1 MSDNVVNYW
10 SGFRSQSGE
19 QMDAVADP
27 VTNTLDIFVPSE
39 DVGEMT
45 LVHAFV
51 SREEFM
57 HGEWDIGLL
66 VQLAQL
72 RLAAIQSLLRAIEE
86 PGRRDE
92 HIARFKRV
100 NETAVDI
107 QNQLRPFQEAVDKLQ
122 ILSVTRGDDE
132 FQNSI
137 VEAFRQAHEDSEYD
151 IEDELNK
158 RIKDQYEIA
167 TGESHANPEDESL
180 YVNPLYYYALDEVAS
195 RYGEEGSESGGVST
209 GRSIAESVARAT
221 LDVVHPIAPLTSSDQ
236 AGFKPLGMDNLTVEQ
251 TTLADL
257 ESKFEISDEA
267 YEQYLLAHES
277 EITDSVVRQKLGL
290 GEDPDPSE
298 IERTLVDNLFVNCLQ
313 ALELI
318 EQKHDV
324 TELDAD
330 ELRRLLVEEL
340 HDVDIG
346 DPKIETVLDNVNP
359 LLSLPR
365 DAAESKPDQDFVDVE
380 SDPLPKV
387 LIEAF
392 EQHGAFGAVRFRR
405 SVGDLRRQLNW
416 NVIEEPVPNHPTV
429 PDGIDTYQGM
439 WEHYY
444 FGKALADDLIAQQRP
459 YIVSRISEHFGGDK
473 EVALEEL
480 ESIFSGPRTSK
491 FNQIPGG
498 TGAEDGRTGFAMSG
512 SSVLDDA
519 VETVIDSSRDKKH
532 EQEPED
538 DEESEDDDSEGFDEW
553 TLLDLITAARRAGI
567 DLSPPDD
574 VSHPPTELSVE
585 CPFCEFSYDLCGDD
599 RCVTEDRRRR
609 YESTR
614 PELIWSLLIATR

>member
-19 QMDAVADP
+19 QTDAVADP

-39 DVGEMT
+39 DIGEMT

-86 PGRRDE
+86 PERRDE

-100 NETAVDI
+100 NGTAVDI

-158 RIKDQYEIA
+158 RITDQYEIA
-167 TGESHANPEDESL
+167 TGKSHANPEDEPL

-267 YEQYLLAHES
+267 YERYLLAHES
-277 EITDSVVRQKLGL
+277 EITDPVVRRKLGL
-290 GEDPDPSE
+290 GENPDPSE
-298 IERTLVDNLFVNCLQ
+298 LERTLVENLFVNCLQ

-346 DPKIETVLDNVNP
+346 DPKTETVLDNVNP

-416 NVIEEPVPNHPTV
+416 NVIEEPVPDHPTV

-444 FGKALADDLIAQQRP
+444 LGKALADDLLVQQRP
-459 YIVSRISEHFGGDK
+459 YIISRITDHFGDDD
-473 EVALEEL
+473 VALDEL
-480 ESIFSGPRTSK
+480 ESVFSGPRTPTGL
-491 FNQIPGG
+491 NQSPTE
-498 TGAEDGRTGFAMSG
+498 TGIKGGRTGFAMSG
-512 SSVLDDA
+512 SSDVVRTA
-519 VETVIDSSRDKKH
+519 A
-532 EQEPED
+532 
-538 DEESEDDDSEGFDEW
+538 DELIKESEDDESGGFDEW
-553 TLLDLITAARRAGI
+553 SLIDLITAARQVGI
-567 DLSPPDD
+567 DLNPPED
-574 VSHPPTELSVE
+574 VDHPPTELSVE

-599 RCVTEDRRRR
+599 WCVTEDRRRR
-609 YESTR
+609 YESAR
-614 PELIWSLLIATR
+614 PKLVWDLLTADT